1 MEPFDREW
9 KRQFSLSFYKN
20 MKLKLAEM
28 TFLKDFVTDRRG
40 DLYPILN
47 KSTDCLESVSGK
59 RYCVTEGT
67 AERWIGGFFPYATY
81 EITAVLF
88 DGEVGFGFTLPNARA
103 TVTLSRNGL
112 RLICGDSREA
122 CPLPDW
128 AVNAESITA
137 LVSLYPGMLSVYLRR
152 NQKAELIRRFTAPA
166 FAESHRYET
175 FTDGTVS
182 LLASGRVEVS
192 AVSSYLDNGVSLADM
207 RPICYEDGTV
217 MVEQGKVYITASVR
231 LEESCYQGVFSW
243 IPSTAELELT
253 GALFYDVGDGFW
265 CGDVAA
271 SVCYHREARM
281 WYLWVC
287 SFSHGHRLA
296 HASFAGDPRFGINV
310 IDVTLMEK
318 APDGTPPTAFL
329 GFPGDEDPD
338 FFYDAGKGR
347 WLMAICR
354 IDPENGQQYRYYFFE
369 SSHPFESYRYLG
381 RGKPGCET
389 GGSFVR
395 IGGET
400 AFVCGNDFHA
410 TSDYRV
416 YTRNGMTNARFNYP
430 DGGFRGWGTV
440 LPIPMGSRTRCFW
453 MTFDRHNGSDYNW
466 SYGNLYVF
474 EASNIY
480 NKDK

>member
-47 KSTDCLESVSGK
+47 KSTDCLESVSGE

-81 EITAVLF
+81 EITA
-88 DGEVGFGFTLPNARA
+88 
-103 TVTLSRNGL
+103 
-112 RLICGDSREA
+112 
-122 CPLPDW
+122 
-128 AVNAESITA
+128 
-137 LVSLYPGMLSVYLRR
+137 
-152 NQKAELIRRFTAPA
+152 
-166 FAESHRYET
+166 
-175 FTDGTVS
+175 
-182 LLASGRVEVS
+182 
-192 AVSSYLDNGVSLADM
+192 
-207 RPICYEDGTV
+207 
-217 MVEQGKVYITASVR
+217 
-231 LEESCYQGVFSW
+231 
-243 IPSTAELELT
+243 ELELT
-253 GALFYDVGDGFW
+253 CALFYDVGDGFW

-338 FFYDAGKGR
+338 FFYDAEKGR
-347 WLMAICR
+347 WLMAVCR

-410 TSDYRV
+410 VSNYRV

-480 NKDK
+480 NK